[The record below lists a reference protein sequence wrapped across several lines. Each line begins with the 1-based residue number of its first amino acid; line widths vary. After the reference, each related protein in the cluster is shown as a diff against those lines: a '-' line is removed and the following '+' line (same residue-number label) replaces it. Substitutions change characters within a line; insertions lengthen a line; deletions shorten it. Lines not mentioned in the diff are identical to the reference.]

1 MFKTKLL
8 HEEGGVNMKTIFTRE
23 LNNNDIVATC
33 FMVMRKIARENGNL
47 IAYIGDKT
55 GDVKA
60 QIPDEKDELK
70 VGDVIWVRGFKD
82 TILIVDEYKR
92 EEDFDIKNFLPT
104 IETPIQKIMK
114 ELEEISTEEFK
125 SEEVKALNDYF
136 FKDENFL
143 ERFKKGI
150 GGLRQHH
157 NYIGGLAEHTLN
169 VMYMAKVLAHRY
181 DCRFKEIA
189 ILAAKLHDI
198 GKIEEYFVDGPFSVT
213 MRGEMEG
220 HIIIGMGMIEEAFR
234 LGGDIYSE
242 EFKNRLKGCI
252 VQHHG
257 KPEYG
262 SPKATN
268 TVEAFIV
275 HYADYIDAT
284 FNKVELAKG
293 DTEPGNWSEYDR
305 RIGTRIYV

>member
-1 MFKTKLL
+1 MKFFQK
-8 HEEGGVNMKTIFTRE
+8 EGGEYMKTIFTKD
-23 LNNNDIVATC
+23 LNDNDVIATC
-33 FMVMRKIARENGNL
+33 FMIMKKVARDNGNL

-60 QIPDEKDELK
+60 QILDENDTLQ
-70 VGDVIWVRGFKD
+70 VGDVIWIRGYKD
-82 TILIVDEYKR
+82 TILLVEEFKK

-104 IETPIQKIMK
+104 VAIPIEKIMK
-114 ELEEISTEEFK
+114 EIKQISDEEFK
-125 SEEVKALNDYF
+125 TPETKALNDYF
-136 FKDENFL
+136 FKNEEFI

-169 VMYMAKVLAHRY
+169 VMYMAKVLAYRY

-213 MRGEMEG
+213 MRGDMEG
-220 HIIIGMGMIEEAFR
+220 HIVIGMGMIEEAFR
-234 LGGDIYSE
+234 IGGSIYSE

-262 SPKATN
+262 SPKTIN
-268 TVEAFIV
+268 TEEAFVV

-284 FNKVELAKG
+284 FNKVQLVKSA
-293 DTEPGNWSEYDR
+293 TEPGTWSEYDR
-305 RIGTRIYV
+305 RIGTRLFL